1 MISPSK
7 KRNVAL
13 QSTLRMHWI
22 FDNESLT
29 LYQTC
34 TGSSVK
40 RPEIKK
46 MHSWLTILIH
56 QGVGLLYLSDDFDEF
71 GTGIFALGIIF
82 RTNYDQTTLNK
93 WARPGKCPSRPSS
106 LSLPQHEFHS
116 WQAAKCYKNI
126 KHFALK
132 WIRPNKPLGK
142 TSFHSQ
148 MIKVTQAGRAWKYQ
162 FVCKW
167 KVHIPSIPSI
177 VVFVIHF
184 QSCNTEAPG
193 GTWFVNQLP
202 PGATSRAFSRF
213 LRRMALHVSL
223 GLTARAD
230 SHSHVHLE
238 LSRGQTSIHI
248 GSFQNLQTRKL
259 IHVMY

>member
-1 MISPSK
+1 MLAGANQRLQILTNAKDDLTIEKKKCGFAIHTKDALNFRQRISD
-7 KRNVAL
+7 
-13 QSTLRMHWI
+13 TLSNLHREFSQKAWNNKMHW
-22 FDNESLT
+22 
-29 LYQTC
+29 
-34 TGSSVK
+34 
-40 RPEIKK
+40 
-46 MHSWLTILIH
+46 WLTILIH

-148 MIKVTQAGRAWKYQ
+148 MIKVTQAGRAWK
-162 FVCKW
+162 
-167 KVHIPSIPSI
+167 
-177 VVFVIHF
+177 
-184 QSCNTEAPG
+184 
-193 GTWFVNQLP
+193 
-202 PGATSRAFSRF
+202 
-213 LRRMALHVSL
+213 
-223 GLTARAD
+223 
-230 SHSHVHLE
+230 
-238 LSRGQTSIHI
+238 
-248 GSFQNLQTRKL
+248 
-259 IHVMY
+259 